1 MEKQPITVQGAER
14 LRQELHNL
22 KTVERPRIIQA
33 IAEARAHGDLKE
45 NAEYH
50 AAREQQGFVEGRIKE
65 IEASLSYA
73 QIIDVTQLNA
83 DGKVVFGST
92 VELLDLD
99 TEETVRYQIVG
110 EQEADIKQG
119 RLSIA
124 SPIARALIGN
134 TGLLTGMKTG
144 SIIDDLLSGAMAP
157 TGTNEH

>member
-1 MEKQPITVQGAER
+1 MEKQPITAQGADK
-14 LRQELHNL
+14 LRQELQQL
-22 KTVERPRIIQA
+22 KTTERPNIIQA

-50 AAREQQGFVEGRIKE
+50 AAREQQGFIEGRIKE
-65 IEASLSYA
+65 IEACLSYA

-99 TEETVRYQIVG
+99 TEDTVRYQIVG

-124 SPIARALIGN
+124 SPIARALIGKH
-134 TGLLTGMKTG
+134 TADEVSLTVPGGKREFE
-144 SIIDDLLSGAMAP
+144 IVAVHYL
-157 TGTNEH
+157 